1 MNMRKASKLIS
12 LLLTAAMAGTLLAG
26 CGNSGSS
33 GSGSGS
39 AGTTAD
45 SAAQTQVQE
54 EGGLDTSEE
63 VELVMYVISNEP
75 AKQQELTDNMNKLF
89 KEKLNCTLKINYI
102 GWAEYANKYPLLFF
116 FRRSLRHGL
125 YRNMAELFGSCK
137 ERGLHESG

>member
-1 MNMRKASKLIS
+1 MRKASKLIS

-102 GWAEYANKYPLLFF
+102 GWAEYANKYPLLF
-116 FRRSLRHGL
+116 S
-125 YRNMAELFGSCK
+125 S
-137 ERGLHESG
+137 

>member
-1 MNMRKASKLIS
+1 MRKASKLIS

-54 EGGLDTSEE
+54 
-63 VELVMYVISNEP
+63 
-75 AKQQELTDNMNKLF
+75 
-89 KEKLNCTLKINYI
+89 
-102 GWAEYANKYPLLFF
+102 
-116 FRRSLRHGL
+116 
-125 YRNMAELFGSCK
+125 
-137 ERGLHESG
+137 

>member
-102 GWAEYANKYPLLFF
+102 GWAEYANKYPLLFSSGEAF
-116 FRRSLRHGL
+116 D
-125 YRNMAELFGSCK
+125 MAYTATWLNYSALAK
-137 ERGLHESG
+137 

>member
-39 AGTTAD
+39 AGTAAD

-102 GWAEYANKYPLLFF
+102 GWAEYANKYPLLFSSGEAF
-116 FRRSLRHGL
+116 D
-125 YRNMAELFGSCK
+125 MAYTATWLNYSALAKKG
-137 ERGLHESG
+137 GLHESG